1 MSNKGISHIIKL
13 EDESLLETIDLNLF
27 LKNTSIFYYIDAE
40 QDGLKKIKITKF
52 RTEVFF
58 SRIVIDFWILVH

>member
-1 MSNKGISHIIKL
+1 MSNKVISHIITL